1 MSSLLLVI
9 CCLIFE
15 KKKEFKVFCW
25 WHFFYFCWWH
35 SFYPPQWM
43 LNLPLKVKLDC
54 LLKYKWPCL
63 NVAGKE
69 RLKYME
75 ILGIFPATKL
85 SIVKSSAIWRRHGLY
100 DIEILFQSLELK
112 AVEATI
118 VRWDFLDLKLQ
129 RVPEITLWWPRM
141 SQPKGR

>member
-1 MSSLLLVI
+1 MYQRPILIDSDYILKSAMSSLLLVI

-15 KKKEFKVFCW
+15 KKKEFRVFCW

-100 DIEILFQSLELK
+100 DIEILFQSL
-112 AVEATI
+112 
-118 VRWDFLDLKLQ
+118 
-129 RVPEITLWWPRM
+129 
-141 SQPKGR
+141 GRKHWKHPV